1 MREQVLLALLEALG
15 KVVHS
20 KKAFQKLVYF
30 LQRLEVPLGFQYAL
44 HFYGPYSAE
53 LAHSVR
59 AMEMAGLVKLTDNG
73 GAVEIALTHD
83 SPAFLRQEGNSR
95 PGFAAGIQFVA
106 SSLGKCRPWELELL
120 STGDFLVAQA
130 GINDM
135 DKLMECIEAVKE
147 GKFDVGSA
155 RRAMDKLIS
164 LGFLEIGADGRLSA
178 VQPTVHGL
186 PTSDSRRPRCLA

>member
-1 MREQVLLALLEALG
+1 MREQVLLALLQALG

-83 SPAFLRQEGNSR
+83 SPALLGQE
-95 PGFAAGIQFVA
+95 FAAGIQFVA

-135 DKLMECIEAVKE
+135 DRLMECIEAVKE

-164 LGFLEIGADGRLSA
+164 LGFLGIGADGRLSA
-178 VQPTVHGL
+178 IQPAVPGL